1 MKKTQPTIAV
11 VLSSS
16 FQGLNSRII
25 GIVELLIYKSTSEVL
40 KDPSDVKRV
49 SMGNHCVL
57 TSKLPEPM
65 FSWTM
70 TFCHCT
76 GFTEQHN

>member
-1 MKKTQPTIAV
+1 MKKTQPTISV
-11 VLSSS
+11 VLSSP

-40 KDPSDVKRV
+40 KDPSDVKLV
-49 SMGNHCVL
+49 SMGNHFVL
-57 TSKLPEPM
+57 TSKPPEPM

-76 GFTEQHN
+76 GSTEQHN